1 VYWLK
6 HYDPTTGI
14 VELGNPWGTNPLIT
28 PKPMTIAQLSEAH
41 DHRAVERTDGCRRCR
56 DGEDTM
62 MDLEGRSMDIPA
74 YECVIAGGGAGQFGP
89 HVTGGVFRSRMQPSP
104 TGPVPAVRLLIAD
117 PHATPS
123 TQWLVAGDEV
133 RAADH
138 HWQITQITLP
148 PGGYPVVRLTLLPR
162 LPEWV
167 RTTRRS
173 VP

>member
-1 VYWLK
+1 
-6 HYDPTTGI
+6 
-14 VELGNPWGTNPLIT
+14 
-28 PKPMTIAQLSEAH
+28 
-41 DHRAVERTDGCRRCR
+41 
-56 DGEDTM
+56 M